1 MQGHGAFDVFCV
13 SVNGSHIEPVNC
25 DTPGAYLVMTH
36 AEFIQSSPFYLDLES
51 AAQIS
56 GALLM
61 AMAVVAAG
69 PMLVVFPFFQKYFIS
84 GLTVGAVKG

>member
-13 SVNGSHIEPVNC
+13 SVNGTHIEPVNC

-61 AMAVVAAG
+61 AMAVAF
-69 PMLVVFPFFQKYFIS
+69 LLRTLRKY
-84 GLTVGAVKG
+84 LEQA

>member
-1 MQGHGAFDVFCV
+1 
-13 SVNGSHIEPVNC
+13 
-25 DTPGAYLVMTH
+25 MTH

-61 AMAVVAAG
+61 AMAVAF
-69 PMLVVFPFFQKYFIS
+69 LLRTLRKY
-84 GLTVGAVKG
+84 LEQA